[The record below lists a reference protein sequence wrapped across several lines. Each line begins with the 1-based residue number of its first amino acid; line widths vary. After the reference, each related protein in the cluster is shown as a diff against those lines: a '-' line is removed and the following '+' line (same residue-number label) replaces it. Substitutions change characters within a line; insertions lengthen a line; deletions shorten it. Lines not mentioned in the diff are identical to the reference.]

1 MKINQLLL
9 LILGSL
15 LACEAKVS
23 LRPRGRNLVEN
34 TTSSAGTSTSN
45 GKSNV
50 TYASRTD
57 DTNDDDGASLKDDSK
72 TKDDADTGNNGSKPF
87 VFVHKKESSILDGT
101 DDNIAFTPPKEI
113 EPPFWKPFV
122 AAFFLF
128 LALLLC
134 VITAGKRFCRVN
146 GYREIPSTTL
156 VV

>member
-1 MKINQLLL
+1 MKISQLFVLF
-9 LILGSL
+9 LGSL

-23 LRPRGRNLVEN
+23 LRPRGRYLTEN
-34 TTSSAGTSTSN
+34 TTSSAASSTST

-57 DTNDDDGASLKDDSK
+57 DSTDDDGASLKDDSK
-72 TKDDADTGNNGSKPF
+72 TEDDADTGNNSKPF
-87 VFVHKKESSILDGT
+87 VFVHKKGSSMLDAT
-101 DDNIAFTPPKEI
+101 DDNVIFTPPREI

-122 AAFFLF
+122 AGFFLF

-134 VITAGKRFCRVN
+134 VITAGKRCCKAN

>member
-1 MKINQLLL
+1 MKISQLLI

-15 LACEAKVS
+15 LVCEAKVS
-23 LRPRGRNLVEN
+23 LRSRGRNLVEN
-34 TTSSAGTSTSN
+34 TTSGITSS

-72 TKDDADTGNNGSKPF
+72 TKDDADTGSNDSKPF
-87 VFVHKKESSILDGT
+87 VFVHKKGSSILTGT
-101 DDNIAFTPPKEI
+101 DDNIVFTPPKEI

-134 VITAGKRFCRVN
+134 VITAGKRCCRVN